1 MHTNLSNWR
10 PDQRGFLKTCPVCA
24 DDFIGRKNKRYCTT
38 ACKNRYHN
46 DRNAETREQER
57 AISYTL
63 LSNDRILKRLF
74 TDVPEGKTLRV
85 SLKRMK
91 SLGFDVDGPVT
102 EIEGNDKLWYKVGN
116 EHAYRVDHEHQ
127 QVIISKLN

>member
-38 ACKNRYHN
+38 ACKNRHHN
-46 DRNAETREQER
+46 DRNVETREQER

-102 EIEGNDKLWYKVGN
+102 EIEGNDKL
-116 EHAYRVDHEHQ
+116 
-127 QVIISKLN
+127 